1 MRSSKD
7 SWYFFWLEQR
17 KKQKK
22 MVSGLYTNIPFIYK
36 YSLCRSII
44 GSNFLKK
51 YFPPLNKKKIPAERI
66 FFFNKKWTLRKK
78 KLKLKLSK
86 TFLPTKLQKSPFLKP
101 KDSKQEN
108 PKSKPNKNQIENHDL
123 TDKVKENA
131 DEGASGQPSCKG
143 RERT

>member
-1 MRSSKD
+1 MIFLLVGAK
-7 SWYFFWLEQR
+7 E
-17 KKQKK
+17 KKKK

-44 GSNFLKK
+44 RFNFLKK
-51 YFPPLNKKKIPAERI
+51 YFPPLKKKKKKKIPAERNLFI
-66 FFFNKKWTLRKK
+66 FFQKWTLRKK

-86 TFLPTKLQKSPFLKP
+86 IFLPTKLQKSPFLKP

-131 DEGASGQPSCKG
+131 NEGASGQPSRKG